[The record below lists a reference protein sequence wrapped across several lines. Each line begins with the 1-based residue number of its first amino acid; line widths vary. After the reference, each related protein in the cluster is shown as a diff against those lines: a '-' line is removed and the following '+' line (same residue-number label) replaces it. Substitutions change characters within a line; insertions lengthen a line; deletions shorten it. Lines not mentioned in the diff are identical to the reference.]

1 VHFCCHVSRNLLKM
15 QFVQSWWQEE
25 KVAST
30 LSNVKRMTVETA
42 AKQKTVRLKEQA
54 VIEREGD
61 LRVSAY

>member
-1 VHFCCHVSRNLLKM
+1 VSRNLLKM

-25 KVAST
+25 KLAST

-42 AKQKTVRLKEQA
+42 AKQKTVQLKEQA